1 MRFFVPLRPWQPGRE
16 TRIEMDACPDTVV
29 NQCAIN
35 ENCKKKRSER
45 YFCRPFDVP
54 LRCIVD
60 LLTYDKS
67 WE

>member
-35 ENCKKKRSER
+35 ENCKKNARKGIS
-45 YFCRPFDVP
+45 
-54 LRCIVD
+54 VD
-60 LLTYDKS
+60 LLTYLCGVLLIY
-67 WE
+67 

>member
-35 ENCKKKRSER
+35 ENCKKTLGKVFLST
-45 YFCRPFDVP
+45 F
-54 LRCIVD
+54 
-60 LLTYDKS
+60 
-67 WE
+67 